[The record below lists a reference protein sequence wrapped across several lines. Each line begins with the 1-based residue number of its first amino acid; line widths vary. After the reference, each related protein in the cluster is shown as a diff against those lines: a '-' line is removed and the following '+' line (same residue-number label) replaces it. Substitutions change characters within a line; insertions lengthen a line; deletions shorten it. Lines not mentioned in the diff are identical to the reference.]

1 MIVRPRPHWFHLLF
15 VRRGSLV
22 RRIISQQLF
31 FLVLSLLVVLMHGQL
46 FHWKVTLT
54 SGPFSL
60 MGVALAIFLG
70 FRINASYDRYWEA
83 RKHWGAVLV
92 EVRNLARKAL
102 TLVGTAATVRP
113 FVLGLAGLAST
124 MRNHLRGEAPAF
136 KTEGLLPEAF
146 RQRLAGQRYGHQQVL
161 LWLGEWVAE
170 RRRAGELD
178 ALSAVN
184 LEESLDALSMAIGSC
199 ERIASTPLPF
209 SYSVILHRSAYLYC
223 ALLPFGLVDTVGIMT
238 PLVVTF
244 VSYTFFA
251 LEALSDEIEEPF
263 GKSPNDLALDAMV
276 VIIEGSLRELLGETP
291 PPLPQ
296 PDANYILT

>member
-1 MIVRPRPHWFHLLF
+1 MIVRSRPHWLHLLF

-22 RRIISQQLF
+22 HRIFGQQMFILA
-31 FLVLSLLVVLMHGQL
+31 LSTAVVMMHGQL

-83 RKHWGAVLV
+83 RKQWGAVLV

-102 TLVGTAATVRP
+102 TLVAPEADRRT
-113 FVLGLAGLAST
+113 FVLALAGFAAA
-124 MRNHLRGEAPAF
+124 MRNQLRGQGMDIG
-136 KTEGLLPEAF
+136 TEGLLPESLRRTMATTRF
-146 RQRLAGQRYGHQQVL
+146 APQQVL
-161 LWLGEWVAE
+161 LWLGAWLAE
-170 RRRAGELD
+170 RRNAGQLD
-178 ALSAVN
+178 PLLARS
-184 LEESLDALSMAIGSC
+184 LEDSLDALSMAIGSC

-223 ALLPFGLVDTVGIMT
+223 MLLPFGLVDAIGVMT

-263 GKSPNDLALDAMV
+263 GRAPNDLALDAMV
-276 VIIEGSLRELLGETP
+276 VTIEASLRELLGETP
-291 PPLPQ
+291 PPAAK
-296 PDANYILT
+296 PDANFILT

>member
-1 MIVRPRPHWFHLLF
+1 MIIRPRPHWIHLLF

-22 RRIISQQLF
+22 RRILSQQLF
-31 FLVLSLLVVLMHGQL
+31 ILALSCAVVVAHGQF

-83 RKHWGAVLV
+83 RKQWGMVLV
-92 EVRNLARKAL
+92 EARNLARKAL
-102 TLVGTAATVRP
+102 AQIEPKEEVRT
-113 FVLGLAGLAST
+113 FVLALAGFAAT
-124 MRNHLRGEAPAF
+124 MRNQLRGYPSVQG
-136 KTEGLLPEAF
+136 TEDLLPES
-146 RQRLAGQRYGHQQVL
+146 LHQQIASARFAPAVVL
-161 LWLGEWVAE
+161 LWLGNWLGDA
-170 RRRAGELD
+170 RRSGRLNPVLVQTMED
-178 ALSAVN
+178 
-184 LEESLDALSMAIGSC
+184 SLDGLSLAIGSC

-209 SYSVILHRSAYLYC
+209 TYSVILHRSAYLYC
-223 ALLPFGLVDTVGIMT
+223 MLLPFGLVDQIGWMT

-263 GKSPNDLALDAMV
+263 GLADC
-276 VIIEGSLRELLGETP
+276 
-291 PPLPQ
+291 
-296 PDANYILT
+296 